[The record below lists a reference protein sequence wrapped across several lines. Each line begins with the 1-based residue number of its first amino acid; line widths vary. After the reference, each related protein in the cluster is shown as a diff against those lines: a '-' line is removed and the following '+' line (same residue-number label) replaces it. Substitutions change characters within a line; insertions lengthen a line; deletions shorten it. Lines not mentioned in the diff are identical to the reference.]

1 MWSESSLLQF
11 PTVGTPGSS
20 TRARTNAR
28 TIRQHDITPTPAA
41 CSLMPPFLRSKMVF
55 PCLYIGSLN
64 LLTTHSRQICRKNSI
79 YRSFATADG
88 SKKKAPGTSQ
98 LKAPLLFGIGLM
110 TGLLIF
116 DSDFE
121 AGADMIDDSKGTSK

>member
-1 MWSESSLLQF
+1 M
-11 PTVGTPGSS
+11 V
-20 TRARTNAR
+20 
-28 TIRQHDITPTPAA
+28 
-41 CSLMPPFLRSKMVF
+41 FLRR
-55 PCLYIGSLN
+55 YIGSLN

-88 SKKKAPGTSQ
+88 SSKKKAPGTSQ

-116 DSDFE
+116 DSDFGP
-121 AGADMIDDSKGTSK
+121 GADMIDDSKGTSK